1 MEFLEDLGTYNFL
14 FKFMILGISDT
25 GKTFLTERI
34 KLFNNFSEYIKKVGA
49 ITPTIGVDF
58 KILNINYK
66 NQLFKIQFWDTSG
79 SERFKDTVAGFMRGC
94 KAFLLCYDAF
104 NRDSFNHIIKQYK
117 ELKNYYKKAIY
128 VLVRNKY
135 DKKIDEDN
143 IHNDIVS
150 DEEALEFAEENNII
164 FSHISS
170 VIKNETGIKRLF
182 ELILD
187 KILSL
192 ENNIIKSEN
201 NI

>member
-1 MEFLEDLGTYNFL
+1 M
-14 FKFMILGISDT
+14 
-25 GKTFLTERI
+25 
-34 KLFNNFSEYIKKVGA
+34 
-49 ITPTIGVDF
+49 
-58 KILNINYK
+58 
-66 NQLFKIQFWDTSG
+66 
-79 SERFKDTVAGFMRGC
+79 
-94 KAFLLCYDAF
+94 
-104 NRDSFNHIIKQYK
+104 
-117 ELKNYYKKAIY
+117 
-128 VLVRNKY
+128 VRNKY